1 MSREMTKA
9 AAKTVCAAPEAANAR
24 TILPRVILFVHHSND
39 LYGADIVLLETV
51 KGLDRSRF
59 SPIVVLPEDCRHP
72 GGLAAELEK
81 IQVPFLFG
89 PLAVMR
95 RKYFRPARILGY
107 GVELTRAVRLLARI
121 IRESKVEIVHSNTLS
136 VSAGAIAARLT
147 RTPHVWHIH
156 EMLVRPVAV
165 RRALHFLAPRMSST
179 VICISEAVRQHV
191 LKDEPAADGKLAVV
205 HNGLPLENFV
215 QVSDGSSIRREFGI
229 PAGAPLIGMV
239 GRINH
244 WKGQSVFV
252 QAARSVLASF
262 PEANFL
268 AVGSVFADE
277 VHYLDRLREEVRQAG
292 IEDRFILSDFRRDVS
307 DILAAL
313 DVYVHPAL
321 LPEPFGLVVIEAMAA
336 AKPVVATAHG
346 GPLEMIEEGVSG
358 HFVPP
363 ADPGAL
369 AEKICACL
377 ADLRA
382 SREMGRRAQER
393 AMRMFPLSRYLD
405 RMQGLYEKA
414 LGPA

>member
-1 MSREMTKA
+1 MQPA
-9 AAKTVCAAPEAANAR
+9 GKTAWAEPGAANTR
-24 TILPRVILFVHHSND
+24 TVLFVHHSND
-39 LYGADIVLLETV
+39 LYGADVVLLETV

-81 IQVPFLFG
+81 IQVPFLFC

-95 RKYFRPARILGY
+95 RKYFRPTHTLGY
-107 GVELTRAVRLLARI
+107 GIELIRAVRLLIRI
-121 IRESKVEIVHSNTLS
+121 IHESNVELVHSNTLA
-136 VSAGAIAARLT
+136 VWTGAIAARLT
-147 RTPHVWHIH
+147 GTPHVWHVH
-156 EMLVRPVAV
+156 EMLVRPAPV
-165 RRALHFLAPRMSST
+165 RRALHFLAPRLSST
-179 VICISEAVRQHV
+179 VVCISEAVRQHV
-191 LKDEPAADGKLAVV
+191 LKDEPAASEKLAVV
-205 HNGLPLENFV
+205 HNGLPLENFIP
-215 QVSDGSSIRREFGI
+215 VSDGSSIRREFGI
-229 PAGAPLIGMV
+229 PAGAPLVGMV

-244 WKGQSVFV
+244 WKGQSILI

-262 PEANFL
+262 PDANFL
-268 AVGSVFADE
+268 VVGSVFADQ
-277 VHYLDRLREEVRQAG
+277 VQYLDRLRAEVRQAG
-292 IEDRFILSDFRRDVS
+292 IEDRFILSDFRRDIS

-336 AKPVVATAHG
+336 ARPVVATAHG

-369 AEKICACL
+369 AAKICACL
-377 ADLRA
+377 ADLQS
-382 SREMGRRAQER
+382 SREMGKRAQER
-393 AMRMFPLSRYLD
+393 VMRMFPLSRYLD
-405 RMQGLYEKA
+405 RMQSLYEQA

>member
-1 MSREMTKA
+1 MKA
-9 AAKTVCAAPEAANAR
+9 AEKTSWTAPQAASARTVPSR
-24 TILPRVILFVHHSND
+24 TILPRTILFVHHSND
-39 LYGADIVLLETV
+39 LYGADVVLLETV

-81 IQVPFLFG
+81 IQIPYLFC

-95 RKYFRPARILGY
+95 RKYFRPARAIGY
-107 GVELTRAVRLLARI
+107 GAELIRAVSLLKKI
-121 IRESKVEIVHSNTLS
+121 IRENNVELVHSNTLA
-136 VSAGAIAARLT
+136 VWTGAIAARLT
-147 RTPHVWHIH
+147 RTPHIWHVH
-156 EMLVRPVAV
+156 EMLVRPVPV
-165 RRALHFLAPRMSST
+165 RRALHFLAPRLSST
-179 VICISEAVRQHV
+179 VVCISEAVRQHV
-191 LKDEPAADGKLAVV
+191 LKDEPAAGAKMSVV

-215 QVSDGSSIRREFGI
+215 PASNGSSIRREFGI
-229 PAGAPLIGMV
+229 AAGAPLVGMV

-252 QAARSVLASF
+252 EAAKSVLASF
-262 PEANFL
+262 PDANFL
-268 AVGSVFADE
+268 VVGSVFADE
-277 VHYLDRLREEVRQAG
+277 VHYLDRLREEVRRSG

-313 DVYVHPAL
+313 DVYVHPSL

-369 AEKICACL
+369 AAKICVCL
-377 ADLRA
+377 ADLR
-382 SREMGRRAQER
+382 SSKEMGRRAQER
-393 AMRMFPLSRYLD
+393 AMRMFPVSRYLD
-405 RMQGLYEKA
+405 RMQSVYEQA
-414 LGPA
+414 LKPA

>member
-1 MSREMTKA
+1 MPT
-9 AAKTVCAAPEAANAR
+9 ANSIR
-24 TILPRVILFVHHSND
+24 SVLFVHHSND
-39 LYGADIVLLETV
+39 LYGADVVLLETV

-59 SPIVVLPEDCRHP
+59 SPLVVLPEDCRHP

-81 IQVPFLFG
+81 IQVPFLFC

-95 RKYFRPARILGY
+95 RKYFRAARVLGY
-107 GVELTRAVRLLARI
+107 SAELIRAVRLLARI
-121 IRESKVEIVHSNTLS
+121 IRENNVDLVHSNTLA
-136 VSAGAIAARLT
+136 VWTGAIAARLT
-147 RTPHVWHIH
+147 GTPHVWHVH
-156 EMLVRPVAV
+156 EMLVRPAPV
-165 RRALHFLAPRMSST
+165 RRALHFLAPRLSSA
-179 VICISEAVRQHV
+179 VVCISEAVRRHV
-191 LKDEPAADGKLAVV
+191 LKDEPASGGKLKVV

-215 QVSDGSSIRREFGI
+215 PVSDGSSIRREFGI
-229 PAGAPLIGMV
+229 PAGAPLVGMV

-252 QAARSVLASF
+252 EAAQSVLASF
-262 PEANFL
+262 PDANFL
-268 AVGSVFADE
+268 VVGSVFADE
-277 VHYLDRLREEVRQAG
+277 VHHLDRLREEVRQAG
-292 IEDRFILSDFRRDVS
+292 IEDRFLLSDFRRDIS

-321 LPEPFGLVVIEAMAA
+321 LPEPFGLVVLEAMAA
-336 AKPVVATAHG
+336 GKPVVATAHG

-377 ADLRA
+377 ADPES

-393 AMRMFPLSRYLD
+393 ALRMFSLRRYLD
-405 RMQGLYEKA
+405 GIESVYEQA